1 MKQGGFILTAAHLLG
16 SLSDDL
22 YEDPAACLWEIVRNG
37 AVACMPDG
45 WDSTRARIDI
55 SFMASHPL
63 KDKERA
69 MVILDYGSGI
79 TPIDLTRM
87 RHLGATMN
95 DLHKGGSHHG
105 AAQKRIGRFA
115 ALAMN
120 KLACENKDPRQG
132 FYYITR
138 ANGQK
143 GVIMVEFIPA
153 QIEEEQDLRTSQ
165 ISLQHPSLDF
175 LRGIEGSFTACIIP
189 NPVFQSLDEI
199 REALRWRL
207 PRRHDLPMSIRVG
220 KQSLLA
226 PELVSRLVES
236 TAEGDISVHIDRL
249 DEATRLT
256 RGPGI
261 HLCDLETGLP
271 VTTAMKLG
279 QNIPAPL
286 WHPELAGD
294 IFIPGLLANQDTSRR
309 GLRSQFMKT
318 ARWQRLQGFLIGQV
332 CERARA
338 LLGDRYDFGSSDLD
352 KSLRSLAEQCAA
364 IWGEPA
370 MSPSQLPFDNTKG
383 KATKSESGTSVK
395 GTTTATGT
403 GNNPP
408 KQRRPQTLP
417 IRIGDQTFWLVKMS
431 MSPDQFAQVN
441 EESPNIIHINERD
454 YEGMPTA
461 PAAQVEH
468 MLLRLVE
475 AVAVY
480 HNFESPRA
488 TTEIGQRIL
497 EFRSRA
503 KSKKKK

>member
-45 WDSTRARIDI
+45 WDSTQAKIEI

-138 ANGQK
+138 SNGK
-143 GVIMVEFIPA
+143 SVMMVEFIPA

-189 NPVFQSLDEI
+189 NPVFSTLEEI

-220 KQSLLA
+220 KQLLA
-226 PELVSRLVES
+226 APDLVGRLVES
-236 TAEGDISVHIDRL
+236 TAEGDINVYIDRL

-261 HLCDLETGLP
+261 HLCDQETGLP

-279 QNIPAPL
+279 KNIPGPL
-286 WHPELAGD
+286 WHPELTGD

-309 GLRSQFMKT
+309 GLRSQFMKN
-318 ARWQRLQGFLIGQV
+318 ARWQRVQGFLIGQV

-364 IWGEPA
+364 IWGEPEL
-370 MSPSQLPFDNTKG
+370 SPAELPFDNVNG
-383 KATKSESGTSVK
+383 KSEKS
-395 GTTTATGT
+395 TTTSIDSKTPKPTRIGTAT
-403 GNNPP
+403 P
-408 KQRRPQTLP
+408 KPRRPQTLP

-454 YEGMPTA
+454 YEGMPSA
-461 PAAQVEH
+461 AAAQVEH
-468 MLLRLVE
+468 ILLRLVE

-480 HNFESPRA
+480 NNYESPQA
-488 TTEIGQRIL
+488 TTEIGHRIL
-497 EFRSRA
+497 EFRS
-503 KSKKKK
+503 KTKGKKKK